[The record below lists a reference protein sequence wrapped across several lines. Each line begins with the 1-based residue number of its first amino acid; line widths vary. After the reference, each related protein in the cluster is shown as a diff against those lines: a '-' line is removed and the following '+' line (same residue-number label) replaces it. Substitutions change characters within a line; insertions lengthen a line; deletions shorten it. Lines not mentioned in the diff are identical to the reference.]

1 MSSVSVGVRIPSNLY
16 EKLLNHANKVHV
28 SKSEVIISALA
39 QYLQSTEDMPLTQRV
54 AEVEKKL
61 AVLESKVE
69 MQ

>member
-16 EKLLNHANKVHV
+16 EKLMAHISKTHI
-28 SKSEVIISALA
+28 SKSEAIISALA
-39 QYLQSTEDMPLTQRV
+39 QYLESTEDIPLSQRM

>member
-16 EKLLNHANKVHV
+16 KKLLDHAGKVHV
-28 SKSEVIISALA
+28 SKSRVMISALA
-39 QYLQSTEDMPLTQRV
+39 QYLESTEDIPLSQRMT
-54 AEVEKKL
+54 EVEKKL